1 MRSVGGEVDWSAVET
16 CWAGWLILAAKAS
29 STSFASSVQHPESLD
44 VFNTLERKISMSGLV
59 VGVTVAQKIDD
70 DPVPPEPD
78 PGPLPPSDPPII
90 LPPLP
95 PSGPVGP
102 G

>member
-1 MRSVGGEVDWSAVET
+1 MSRKFT
-16 CWAGWLILAAKAS
+16 
-29 STSFASSVQHPESLD
+29 FESLD
-44 VFNTLERKISMSGLV
+44 VFGSLERKVSMSGLITGFTSASLV
-59 VGVTVAQKIDD
+59 VDDPTLPEPDD
-70 DPVPPEPD
+70 DPIPPEPD

>member
-1 MRSVGGEVDWSAVET
+1 MKRPLIFECLET
-16 CWAGWLILAAKAS
+16 K
-29 STSFASSVQHPESLD
+29 
-44 VFNTLERKISMSGLV
+44 TLLGTFL
-59 VGVTVAQKIDD
+59 GVTQHFVIGTPPALVTEP
-70 DPVPPEPD
+70 PVPPEPD

-90 LPPLP
+90 LPPIP

>member
-1 MRSVGGEVDWSAVET
+1 MKRSLMFECLETKTLLGALLVAVPHL
-16 CWAGWLILAAKAS
+16 AGNV
-29 STSFASSVQHPESLD
+29 VQA
-44 VFNTLERKISMSGLV
+44 V
-59 VGVTVAQKIDD
+59 DD

>member
-1 MRSVGGEVDWSAVET
+1 MSRKFAIEGLDRFEALEQKLSMSVVGGVT
-16 CWAGWLILAAKAS
+16 PAAP
-29 STSFASSVQHPESLD
+29 SVP
-44 VFNTLERKISMSGLV
+44 
-59 VGVTVAQKIDD
+59 DD
-70 DPVPPEPD
+70 DDFPPPGPEPD
-78 PGPLPPSDPPII
+78 PGPLPPPPPPIV

>member
-1 MRSVGGEVDWSAVET
+1 MKRSLTFECLET
-16 CWAGWLILAAKAS
+16 K
-29 STSFASSVQHPESLD
+29 
-44 VFNTLERKISMSGLV
+44 TLPGTLLGLTPQLV
-59 VGVTVAQKIDD
+59 SHLTVAIDD
-70 DPVPPEPD
+70 EPIPPEPD